1 MGKESVNEFNE
12 IEVLIQLKAGNAE
25 AFALIYDHYK
35 YKITNNL
42 LRLLRSEELAEEVLQ
57 ELFVKIWDTRQQLD
71 PEKSFRAYLF
81 RIAEN
86 MVIDYYRKAARDKK
100 VRDKLTGTGS
110 ELYSHIEETIF
121 SRESALIL
129 QGAIDLLPPQRKH
142 VFTLCKL
149 EGRSYKEVSEMLGI
163 SHSTINDHLLK
174 ANKFLK
180 QHLNSGSGTVTTVLV
195 GAILM
200 GI

>member
-1 MGKESVNEFNE
+1 MQGESLIEFNE
-12 IEVLIQLKAGNAE
+12 IEVLIELKAGSAQ
-25 AFALIYDHYK
+25 AFALIYNHYK
-35 YKITNNL
+35 YRITNNL
-42 LRLLRSEELAEEVLQ
+42 LRLLKSEELAEEVLQ
-57 ELFVKIWDTRQQLD
+57 DLFVKIWDTRAQLD

-100 VRDKLTGTGS
+100 VRDKLMGAGS

-121 SRESALIL
+121 SKESALVL
-129 QGAIDLLPPQRKH
+129 QGVIDLLPPQRKQ

-149 EGRSYKEVSEMLGI
+149 EGRSYKEVSEILGI

-174 ANKFLK
+174 ANKFLR
-180 QHLNSGSGTVTTVLV
+180 QHLNGSATVTAVLITTIV
-195 GAILM
+195 S